1 VFFSPPQE
9 IETEVFAELPAEFR
23 KQGNPSPWL
32 KAQLRGRDLH
42 SLLEGPTFDRA
53 GNLYVVDTA
62 YGRIFR
68 ISPEGQFEL
77 LTEYDGEPNGLALHK
92 DGRMFVA
99 DHKNGILV
107 LNTETG
113 ELLTYCDRPRFER
126 FEGVND
132 LTFSSA
138 GDLYF
143 TDQGQSGL
151 QDPSGRVYRMTADGR
166 LECILDGIPS
176 PNGLVLDQHEVAL
189 YVAVT
194 RANAIWRA
202 PFMLDGMPSK
212 VGLYIQL
219 SGMGGPDGIALDAEG
234 GLAIAHIELGSVW
247 IMSPH
252 GEPEL
257 RVRSCK
263 GIKTTNVAYGG
274 PDMCSLYI
282 TEAESGSILRARL
295 PRPGKI
301 LYSHQ

>member
-1 VFFSPPQE
+1 VFFSPPQDVA
-9 IETEVFAELPAEFR
+9 TEVFAELPSEFR
-23 KQGNPSPWL
+23 KQGDPSPWL

-42 SLLEGPTFDRA
+42 SLLEGPTFDRS

-62 YGRIFR
+62 YGRVFR
-68 ISPEGQFEL
+68 ISPEGRFEL
-77 LTEYDGEPNGLALHK
+77 LIEYDGEPNGLALHK

-107 LNTETG
+107 VNTDTR
-113 ELLTYCDRPRFER
+113 ELLTHCDRPRLER
-126 FEGVND
+126 FKGVND
-132 LTFSSA
+132 LTFSSQ

-143 TDQGQSGL
+143 TDQGQTGL
-151 QDPSGRVYRMTADGR
+151 QDPSGRVYRLTANGG

-176 PNGLVLDQHEVAL
+176 PNGLVLDKHEVAL

-202 PFMLDGMPSK
+202 PFMLDGTPSK
-212 VGLYIQL
+212 VGVYVQL
-219 SGMGGPDGIALDAEG
+219 SGMGGPDGIALDVEG

-257 RVRSCK
+257 RVRSCA
-263 GIKTTNVAYGG
+263 GMKTTNVAYGG
-274 PDMCSLYI
+274 PDMRSVYI
-282 TEAESGSILRARL
+282 TEAETGTILRARV
-295 PRPGKI
+295 PRPGKC